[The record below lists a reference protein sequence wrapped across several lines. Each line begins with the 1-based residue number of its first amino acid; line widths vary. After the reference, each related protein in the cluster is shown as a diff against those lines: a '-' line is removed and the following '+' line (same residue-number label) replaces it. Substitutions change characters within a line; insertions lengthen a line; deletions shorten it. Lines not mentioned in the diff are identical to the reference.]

1 MIIGI
6 LILLGLISL
15 VILWAI
21 CRVASDVDTT
31 TEWNENWIGQKFD
44 KDDKTEN

>member
-1 MIIGI
+1 MVIGI

-21 CRVASDVDTT
+21 CRVASDADDTMEEYEHDET
-31 TEWNENWIGQKFD
+31 ATQFEK
-44 KDDKTEN
+44 